1 MAKDAPQPVAVEAIP
16 ARIERA
22 YLKELRALVKTQR
35 NLEISTRRMENS
47 LSWLALMAKIAFV
60 FLIFLY
66 IMLSF
71 AWMALTTS

>member
-60 FLIFLY
+60 VLTLT
-66 IMLSF
+66 IMMFGFGL
-71 AWMALTTS
+71 MALTTS